1 MLGGTYELFRE
12 LGIRSKGQ
20 RERERDEGGT
30 AVKIDGFTHIAPPR
44 FRARVLEIRG
54 NDADFTNW
62 QLIPEMVDIPL
73 RLAVMDEAGISAQV
87 LCTPSPPLD
96 EKFQLREAQSLARA
110 VNDEVAEIVADHP
123 SRFIGTATLP
133 MTDPD
138 WAAEELRR
146 CVQELGLRGCQL
158 YTSIQ
163 GKPLDRP
170 ELGSIYD
177 ALEELDV
184 PAWLHPERS
193 SRLPDYPGETE
204 SRYGLFLVFGW
215 PYETT
220 IAMARLVFSGTM
232 QRHPRLKVIAHHAGA
247 MIPRMANRI
256 RTHYQN
262 LPRVDG
268 PGSLDMPPI
277 EYFKRFW
284 VDTVTQGSVSA
295 LISAREVFGGDHML
309 FASDFPFGT
318 NGGRDFIASEMA
330 AIAALPADEDERQA
344 IWSRN
349 VLELCGIREEEMAA
363 QPSA

>member
-1 MLGGTYELFRE
+1 MR
-12 LGIRSKGQ
+12 R
-20 RERERDEGGT
+20 RA

-44 FRARVLEIRG
+44 FRERVLQTRG
-54 NDADFTNW
+54 DDADFTNW
-62 QLIPEMVDIPL
+62 QLIPAMSDVAARI
-73 RLAVMDEAGISAQV
+73 AIMDEACVAAQV

-96 EKFQLREAQSLARA
+96 EKFEVSEAQDVARS
-110 VNDEVAEIVADHP
+110 VNDEIAELVSNHP
-123 SRFIGTATLP
+123 SRFIGTATLS
-133 MTDPD
+133 MADPD

-158 YTSIQ
+158 YTSVQ
-163 GKPLDRP
+163 GKPLDGPEWRP
-170 ELGSIYD
+170 LYD
-177 ALEELDV
+177 ALEDLDV

-193 SRLPDYPGETE
+193 ARVPDYPGEDG

-232 QRHPRLKVIAHHAGA
+232 QRHPRLKIIAHHAGA
-247 MIPRMANRI
+247 MVPRMANRI

-268 PGSLDMPPI
+268 PSGLDLPPI
-277 EYFKRFW
+277 EYFRRFW
-284 VDTVTQGSVSA
+284 VDSVTQGSVSA
-295 LISAREVFGGDHML
+295 LMAAREVFGCNRMV

-318 NGGRDFIASEMA
+318 NGGRDFIAAEMA
-330 AIAALPADEDERQA
+330 AIEALPVPEEERQA

-349 VLELCGIREEEMAA
+349 LLEVCGIPEEELSA

>member
-1 MLGGTYELFRE
+1 
-12 LGIRSKGQ
+12 
-20 RERERDEGGT
+20 
-30 AVKIDGFTHIAPPR
+30 VKIDGYTHIAPPR
-44 FRARVLEIRG
+44 FRARILDRHPG
-54 NDADFTNW
+54 DADFANW
-62 QLIPEMVDIPL
+62 HAIPAMSDVPL
-73 RLAVMDEAGISAQV
+73 RIALMDEAGLAAQV

-96 EKFQLREAQSLARA
+96 EKFDEREAQALSRA
-110 VNDEVAEIVADHP
+110 VNDEMAKVVLAHP
-123 SRFIGTATLP
+123 GRFIGTATLAL
-133 MTDPD
+133 TDPV

-146 CVQELGLRGCQL
+146 CVTELGLRGCQL
-158 YTSIQ
+158 YTSVR
-163 GKPLDRP
+163 GAPLDRP
-170 ELGSIYD
+170 ELEPVYD

-193 SRLPDYPGETE
+193 SCVPDYPGEDG

-268 PGSLDMPPI
+268 ADGLEQPPI

-284 VDTVTQGSVSA
+284 VDTVTQGSVTA
-295 LISAREVFGGDHML
+295 IMAAREVFGPHQMM

-318 NGGRDFIASEMA
+318 NGGRDFIADEMS
-330 AIAALPADEDERQA
+330 AIEELPIADEERRA
-344 IWSRN
+344 IWSQN
-349 VLELCGIREEEMAA
+349 LLSACGIAA
-363 QPSA
+363 QELTPEPSL